1 MTVVI
6 ERTHLVQ
13 SMSPQSSRGVRQASA
28 TKNVSMK
35 RWQAWTKEVMKT
47 VSEFL
52 TEAIWQMAK
61 RTENSLN
68 CFYGEQ
74 KFLSLFLFLFLF
86 FTLFPSLQI
95 TFSLTRF

>member
-1 MTVVI
+1 
-6 ERTHLVQ
+6 
-13 SMSPQSSRGVRQASA
+13 
-28 TKNVSMK
+28 
-35 RWQAWTKEVMKT
+35 MKT

-68 CFYGEQ
+68 CFYDEQ

-86 FTLFPSLQI
+86 LTPFSKSSDYLQ
-95 TFSLTRF
+95 SN